1 VLDTLRAAV
10 DVEIAVEADP
20 DRMRKADLR
29 VLLGDAGRART
40 ELGWSPRY
48 TFDDTLATVLDF
60 WRQQAAKES

>member
-1 VLDTLRAAV
+1 V